1 MNAISPIHPVSDAK
15 SHHLKLA
22 SETFISNTNGTS
34 ADSVT
39 NSTSFSS
46 YIEQALAQIGISTP
60 TSANTYVIHNTDQ
73 VNSSEKSLSIFIQDL
88 FTVLGKEDAEK
99 QAKSTVFNQQ
109 QSISHS
115 HSSNEAAIAAYAHEN
130 STTVGNIVGNLQTLI
145 QHLNNKVNGSNMNQE
160 LQDSFQSIFDNSN
173 SSATLNDFLQTLMQ
187 NLQGQNPLGV
197 IINTKA

>member
-15 SHHLKLA
+15 SHHLKFA
-22 SETFISNTNGTS
+22 GETVSS
-34 ADSVT
+34 A
-39 NSTSFSS
+39 NSTLTDNVTSSTHFSS
-46 YIEQALAQIGISTP
+46 YIEQALVQIGITNSTS
-60 TSANTYVIHNTDQ
+60 TNTTATHNSNYQT
-73 VNSSEKSLSIFIQDL
+73 NSSEKSLSIFIQDL

-99 QAKSTVFNQQ
+99 RMESTVFNQQ
-109 QSISHS
+109 QSINHNSHN
-115 HSSNEAAIAAYAHEN
+115 SNEAIAAYTHEN

-145 QHLNNKVNGSNMNQE
+145 QHLNNGINGENMTQE
-160 LQDSFQSIFDNSN
+160 LQDSFQRTFGNTN